1 MQWFQRH
8 MSGGSSVRRIIYNIL
23 DYAAQSDD
31 QINLTKQN
39 RQPRQFLGD
48 CLGAVSIFIILF
60 AGLFF
65 VGVFQ

>member
-8 MSGGSSVRRIIYNIL
+8 TSGSSSVRRIIYNIL

-39 RQPRQFLGD
+39 RQTRQFLGD
-48 CLGAVSIFIILF
+48 CVGAVSIFIILF